1 MALSQVCVCV
11 CDSRKSMRYILQ
23 SGQAGRD
30 TATLAPFKNGSCFMT
45 QFLQTRTS
53 CL

>member
-45 QFLQTRTS
+45 HFLQTRTS